1 MRTMDLR
8 EIAAEKIRSLFMH
21 SQARDLY
28 DLWFLLREG
37 VAVDSDV
44 VEAKLGGWKNG
55 MAFRP
60 DEVGPR
66 IDRIGATWRRDLE
79 PLLGQVPPFEAVAG
93 EVRSRL
99 RKVHAGRA

>member
-1 MRTMDLR
+1 MRSR
-8 EIAAEKIRSLFMH
+8 RRWSAPCSCAAKPVTCTTC
-21 SQARDLY
+21 
-28 DLWFLLREG
+28 FLLRKG

-44 VEAKLGGWKNG
+44 VEAKLGGWKKG

-60 DEVGPR
+60 DEVGSR
-66 IDRIGATWRRDLE
+66 IDRIGATWRGDLE

-99 RKVHAGRA
+99 RKVHADRD